1 VHHSNVKRPALS
13 KALEARATACR
24 GLSSDRTDETPESCI
39 SHVHFARANAKNV
52 LHQIEGTRIF
62 VVIVLEILPIL
73 DRAEEI

>member
-1 VHHSNVKRPALS
+1 MSRFVERLHGR
-13 KALEARATACR
+13 
-24 GLSSDRTDETPESCI
+24 DPESCI

-62 VVIVLEILPIL
+62 VVIVIEILPIL